1 MNKVSSLNLPFS
13 IKFTLNW
20 RLLFKVLSLLIFAL
34 LSFYLFQ
41 IEEIIRIS
49 YLNKVYQQKIQ
60 EISDDNAFLRA
71 QVRNVASFENVE
83 EKIKNLSFEK
93 VKVEE
98 IKYIPISS
106 EYLAKEIY

>member
-1 MNKVSSLNLPFS
+1 MNKVSSLNLPFL

-20 RLLFKVLSLLIFAL
+20 RLLFKVLSLSIFAL

-71 QVRNVASFENVE
+71 QVRNVTSFENVE

-93 VKVEE
+93 VEE

-106 EYLAKEIY
+106 EYLVKEIY